1 MSLAKNDQVKRRR
14 VFYIPGY
21 DPIPPRR
28 YRELYRKEGAKQSD
42 ISGYDLTL
50 SPKKGPRFGWSVEG
64 RMEDA
69 ETHSDI
75 DVLVW
80 SDIVQSSMDAGI
92 FQTYLILIRTAWI
105 YISTGALGTLMKL
118 RRGPVLAL
126 EVIVMVIGFVK
137 LGLVESHA
145 MFAIY
150 PLLITALSGPLLGE
164 KIGWRRWLSVAVGFV
179 GVLIILKP
187 SNGVF
192 APAAVYPLVAAAM
205 FALYG
210 LLNRY
215 VSRKDPASVTFF
227 YTGISGAIVMT
238 LIGAWF
244 WEPMTPADW
253 GMMALLCASATIG
266 HYLLIRAYEIA
277 EASAIQPFAY
287 LQLAFASALGVLVFG
302 DVIRLNVAIGTGLV
316 VGAGVFAL
324 VRAQI
329 AASRSRR

>member
-1 MSLAKNDQVKRRR
+1 MNTSKSSSQNPTMGLWLMVVTMFIFAMQDGLSRHLAGEYNVYM
-14 VFYIPGY
+14 VMMI
-21 DPIPPRR
+21 R
-28 YRELYRKEGAKQSD
+28 YWFFAGFVIMWSART
-42 ISGYDLTL
+42 SGGLHNVIR
-50 SPKKGPRFGWSVEG
+50 SAQPKLQLFR
-64 RMEDA
+64 
-69 ETHSDI
+69 
-75 DVLVW
+75 
-80 SDIVQSSMDAGI
+80 
-92 FQTYLILIRTAWI
+92 
-105 YISTGALGTLMKL
+105 GAL
-118 RRGPVLAL
+118 LAL

>member
-1 MSLAKNDQVKRRR
+1 MNTSKSSSQNPTMGIWLMVITMFIFAMQDGLSRHLAGEYNVYM
-14 VFYIPGY
+14 VMMI
-21 DPIPPRR
+21 R
-28 YRELYRKEGAKQSD
+28 YWFFAGFVIMWSART
-42 ISGYDLTL
+42 SGGLRNVIR
-50 SPKKGPRFGWSVEG
+50 SAQPKLQLFR
-64 RMEDA
+64 
-69 ETHSDI
+69 
-75 DVLVW
+75 
-80 SDIVQSSMDAGI
+80 
-92 FQTYLILIRTAWI
+92 
-105 YISTGALGTLMKL
+105 GAL
-118 RRGPVLAL
+118 LAL

>member
-1 MSLAKNDQVKRRR
+1 MKVLKSSGQNPTMGIWLMVITMFIFAMQDGLSRHLAGEYNVYM
-14 VFYIPGY
+14 VMMI
-21 DPIPPRR
+21 R
-28 YRELYRKEGAKQSD
+28 YWFFAGFVIMWSART
-42 ISGYDLTL
+42 SGGLRNVIR
-50 SPKKGPRFGWSVEG
+50 SAQPKLQLFR
-64 RMEDA
+64 
-69 ETHSDI
+69 
-75 DVLVW
+75 
-80 SDIVQSSMDAGI
+80 
-92 FQTYLILIRTAWI
+92 
-105 YISTGALGTLMKL
+105 GAL
-118 RRGPVLAL
+118 LAL

-192 APAAVYPLVAAAM
+192 SPAAGYPLVAAAM

-215 VSRKDPASVTFF
+215 VSRKDTAAVTFF

-253 GMMALLCASATIG
+253 GMMALLCTTATIG
-266 HYLLIRAYEIA
+266 HYLLIRAYELA

-287 LQLAFASALGVLVFG
+287 LQLAFASALGVVVFG

-329 AASRSRR
+329 AASRSKR

>member
-1 MSLAKNDQVKRRR
+1 MNTSKSSNQNPTMGIWLMVITMFIFAMQDGLSRHLAGEYNVYM
-14 VFYIPGY
+14 VMMI
-21 DPIPPRR
+21 R
-28 YRELYRKEGAKQSD
+28 YWFFAGFVIMWSART
-42 ISGYDLTL
+42 SGGLRNVIR
-50 SPKKGPRFGWSVEG
+50 SAQPKLQLFR
-64 RMEDA
+64 
-69 ETHSDI
+69 
-75 DVLVW
+75 
-80 SDIVQSSMDAGI
+80 
-92 FQTYLILIRTAWI
+92 
-105 YISTGALGTLMKL
+105 GAL
-118 RRGPVLAL
+118 LAL

-150 PLLITALSGPLLGE
+150 PLMITALSGPLLGE

-192 APAAVYPLVAAAM
+192 SPAAVYPLVAAAM

-215 VSRKDPASVTFF
+215 VSRKDEASVTFF

-244 WEPMTPADW
+244 WEPMSPADW

-266 HYLLIRAYEIA
+266 HYLLIRAYELA